1 MRLGIIGNCQVLSL
15 SAAIGALAPALERVT
30 VFVNEAE
37 DAATLEAH
45 AEALAGC
52 DLVLGHHL
60 PLPALGPLQDQA
72 LHPRLR
78 EFGLVP
84 PVVFT
89 GNQPDCIYLHDARG
103 AVLPSPAVAYH
114 SAIIAAG
121 FLEGLE
127 EARVLAL
134 FNAHTYAQLGYF
146 EAAAQDEAAASALWA
161 GLGLD
166 FPALLREAGPLLMHT
181 VNHPRIG
188 AMMALARQLLRRHA
202 IPFAEA
208 PAPADPLAAGV
219 RWPVHPEIA
228 HRLGAPGE
236 DGLLHVRGE
245 AMALEEMVARSFALY
260 RATPP
265 ASQPPALLRAR
276 AFIRAKVLRAPGA
289 MPIRRLTVADV
300 DLAYRLILGRTCES
314 EAMAQSYAEHCAT
327 LEELRRALLGS
338 EEFAWVYAA
347 LQSAN

>member
-1 MRLGIIGNCQVLSL
+1 MRLGILGNCQALGL

-30 VFVNEAE
+30 VCVNELE
-37 DAATLEAH
+37 EPATLAAH

-52 DLVLGHHL
+52 DLVFGHHL
-60 PLPALGPLQDQA
+60 PLPALGPLQDGA

-78 EFGLVP
+78 AFALVP
-84 PVVFT
+84 PLVFT
-89 GNQPDCIYLHDARG
+89 GNQPDCLYLHDAQG

-121 FLEGLE
+121 FLEGLD
-127 EARVLAL
+127 EARTLSL

-146 EAAAQDEAAASALWA
+146 EAGAQDAAAGAALWA
-161 GLGLD
+161 GVGLD
-166 FPALLREAGPLLMHT
+166 FPAVLEEAGPVLMHT

-202 IPFAEA
+202 IPFREA
-208 PAPADPLAAGV
+208 PAPEDPLAGNV

-228 HRLGAPGE
+228 RRLGACGE
-236 DGLLHVRGE
+236 DPQFHVRGE
-245 AMALEEMVARSFALY
+245 AMALEAMVARSFALY

-265 ASQPPALLRAR
+265 VAQPPALQRAR
-276 AFIRAKVLRAPGA
+276 AFISAQVLRRPGA
-289 MPIRRLTVADV
+289 RPLRRLSVAEV

-314 EAMAQSYAEHCAT
+314 EAMALAHAEHCAT

-338 EEFAWVYAA
+338 EEFARNYAA